1 MKQAKMQRQS
11 RSTRA
16 TAAFLA
22 CLLVFVRLWH
32 TSAPEHPDVAI
43 YSYEGRNDW
52 ADFASMHNLDQL
64 DDSRIVSRGTTVP
77 IGVAHAEGLFHR
89 GLWLAVARR
98 GAHGDEILLL
108 HRSMSMKTCPGAW
121 GLVGEHSNPEEP
133 WRTTAARALRE
144 ELGLSIDDDD
154 AGLVNLAPGT
164 SYLVKVAYDDVAR
177 RDLQATA
184 LFFYR
189 VPGDVKLHFDDEA
202 AGSRWVAPREL
213 KRLEFCNSEITAL
226 AGVVAELIPRRAAPP
241 QLELDGV
248 LQRRPDGYCAI
259 MVTQIN
265 WNDGGPASVLPT
277 DLDVRDSEE
286 INVARRRLFDHFV
299 PLANRSLFKL
309 PTHHGEKLRPHLTYV
324 PAPSALA
331 DGTPFSFRLEA
342 AAEYGR
348 RGNVRVQAVHVRPP
362 VARRLTLTVADA
374 ALSGGA

>member
-1 MKQAKMQRQS
+1 MQRHS
-11 RSTRA
+11 RPTRA
-16 TAAFLA
+16 AAAFVL

-64 DDSRIVSRGTTVP
+64 DDSRIVSRGVTVP

-89 GLWLAVARR
+89 GLWLAVAKR
-98 GAHGDEILLL
+98 GQHGDEILLL

-144 ELGLSIDDDD
+144 ELGLSVKNDDP
-154 AGLVNLAPGT
+154 GLVNLALGT
-164 SYLVKVAYDDVAR
+164 SYLVKVAYDDVNR

-189 VPGDVKLHFDDEA
+189 VPGGAKLQYDGEV
-202 AGSRWVAPREL
+202 AGTRWVAPREL
-213 KRLEFCNSEITAL
+213 KKLEFCNAEITSL
-226 AGVVAELIPRRAAPP
+226 ARVVAELIHRRAAPP

-248 LQRRPDGYCAI
+248 LQRRPDGYCSI
-259 MVTQIN
+259 TVTRIN

-277 DLDVRDSEE
+277 DLDVRESEE
-286 INVARRRLFDHFV
+286 INSARRRLFEHFV

-309 PTHHGEKLRPHLTYV
+309 PTHHGEKLRPHLTYL
-324 PAPSALA
+324 PAPPALA
-331 DGTPFSFRLEA
+331 DGTHFSFRLEA
-342 AAEYGR
+342 TAEIGR

-362 VARRLTLTVADA
+362 VVTRRLTLTVADA
-374 ALSGGA
+374 ALSGLRG

>member
-1 MKQAKMQRQS
+1 MQRLN

-16 TAAFLA
+16 AAAFMA

-52 ADFASMHNLDQL
+52 ADFADFNNLDRL
-64 DDSRIVSRGTTVP
+64 DDARIVSRGATVP
-77 IGVAHAEGLFHR
+77 IGTAHAQGLFHR

-98 GAHGDEILLL
+98 RDGGDEILLL

-144 ELGLSIDDDD
+144 ELGLSVGDDDP
-154 AGLVNLAPGT
+154 GLVNLAPGT

-189 VPGDVKLHFDDEA
+189 IPGDAKLHFDDEV
-202 AGSRWVAPREL
+202 AGTRWVAPREL
-213 KRLEFCNSEITAL
+213 KKLEFCNAEITAL
-226 AGVVAELIPRRAAPP
+226 AGVAADLIHRRAAPP

-248 LQRRPDGYCAI
+248 LQRRPDGYCCI
-259 MVTQIN
+259 VVTRIN

-277 DLDVRDSEE
+277 DLDVRESEDIDS
-286 INVARRRLFDHFV
+286 ARRRLFEHFV

-309 PTHHGEKLRPHLTYV
+309 PTRHGEKLRPHLTYL

-331 DGTPFSFRLEA
+331 NGTPFSFRLDTL
-342 AAEYGR
+342 AELGR
-348 RGNVRVQAVHVRPP
+348 RGNVRVQAVRVRPP
-362 VARRLTLTVADA
+362 VTRRLTLTVADA
-374 ALSGGA
+374 ALSEWRG

>member
-1 MKQAKMQRQS
+1 MQRLS

-16 TAAFLA
+16 AAAFLA

-32 TSAPEHPDVAI
+32 TSDEHPDVAI
-43 YSYEGRNDW
+43 YSYEGRKAW
-52 ADFASMHNLDQL
+52 ADFAGMHNLDQL

-144 ELGLSIDDDD
+144 ELGLGVHDDDP
-154 AGLVNLAPGT
+154 GLINLAPGT
-164 SYLVKVAYDDVAR
+164 SYLVKVAYDDVKR

-189 VPGDVKLHFDDEA
+189 VPSGAKLQFDLEV
-202 AGSRWVAPREL
+202 AGTRWVAPREL
-213 KRLEFCNSEITAL
+213 KRLEFCNGEITAL
-226 AGVVAELIPRRAAPP
+226 AGVVAELIQP

-248 LQRRPDGYCAI
+248 LQRRPDGYCSI
-259 MVTQIN
+259 VVTQIN

-277 DLDVRDSEE
+277 DLDVRESEAIDS
-286 INVARRRLFDHFV
+286 ARRRLFDHFV

-309 PTHHGEKLRPHLTYV
+309 PTRHGEKLRPHLTYV

-331 DGTPFSFRLEA
+331 NGTPFSFRLENY
-342 AAEYGR
+342 AEFGR
-348 RGNVRVQAVHVRPP
+348 RGNVRVQAVRVRPP
-362 VARRLTLTVADA
+362 VTRRLTLTVADA
-374 ALSGGA
+374 ALSG

>member
-1 MKQAKMQRQS
+1 MARLN

-16 TAAFLA
+16 AAAFVL
-22 CLLVFVRLWH
+22 CLLVLVRLH
-32 TSAPEHPDVAI
+32 RTRAPDGHHPDVAI
-43 YSYEGRNDW
+43 YSYDGRNNW
-52 ADFASMHNLDQL
+52 VDFEGMHNLDQL
-64 DDSRIVSRGTTVP
+64 DDARIVSRKTTVP
-77 IGVAHAEGLFHR
+77 ISTAHAEGLFHR

-108 HRSMSMKTCPGAW
+108 HRSMKMKTCPGAW

-154 AGLVNLAPGT
+154 PGLINLAPRT
-164 SYLVKVAYDDVAR
+164 SYLVKVAYDDVKR

-189 VPGDVKLHFDDEA
+189 IQRDAKLLYDAEV
-202 AGSRWVAPREL
+202 AGTRWVAPREL
-213 KRLEFCNSEITAL
+213 KKLEFCNAEITAL
-226 AGVVAELIPRRAAPP
+226 AGVVAELIAPP

-248 LQRRPDGYCAI
+248 LQRRPDGYCCI
-259 MVTQIN
+259 VVTQID

-277 DLDVRDSEE
+277 NLDVRESEDIDS
-286 INVARRRLFDHFV
+286 ARRRLFDHFV
-299 PLANRSLFKL
+299 PLANRSLLKL
-309 PTHHGEKLRPHLTYV
+309 PTRHGEKLRPHLTYL

-331 DGTPFSFRLEA
+331 PGTPFSFRLEP
-342 AAEYGR
+342 AAEIGR

-362 VARRLTLTVADA
+362 TTRRLTLTVADA
-374 ALSGGA
+374 ALSG